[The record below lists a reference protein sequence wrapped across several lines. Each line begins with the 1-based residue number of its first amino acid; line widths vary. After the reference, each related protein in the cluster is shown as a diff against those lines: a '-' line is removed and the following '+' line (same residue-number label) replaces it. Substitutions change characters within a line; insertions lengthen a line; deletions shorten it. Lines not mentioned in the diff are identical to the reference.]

1 MVPCHRRSKPETQN
15 SKAVRLVPHFAHP
28 WFLLLLLALPVLAWL
43 KGRRGSQQAAF
54 LYSSTQLVRSVAN
67 LKPSSAGRVLAAL
80 RWLALG
86 AFIIALARPQ
96 FVQSETKIKAS
107 GIDIVVALDL
117 SGSME
122 SEDFTLGGKRANR
135 LDVAKDVLRKFIDK
149 RTGDR
154 VGLVAFAGRAY
165 VAAPMTLDHEFLL
178 QNLGRLDLH
187 SIEDGTAI
195 GSALAASVNRLRE
208 LQSKS
213 KIVILMTDGQNN
225 AGKVPPLTA
234 AEAAQSLGV
243 KVYTIGVGTQG
254 TAPVPRVN
262 MFGQKV
268 YVQVP
273 VDIDE
278 ETLKAIAK
286 KTGGRYFRADS
297 TDTLQKIY
305 DEIDRLE
312 KSEVELKKYV
322 NVTELF
328 PWALVPGIFL
338 LLLGI
343 VLDQTVWR
351 RLP

>member
-1 MVPCHRRSKPETQN
+1 
-15 SKAVRLVPHFAHP
+15 VPHFAHP

-43 KGRRGSQQAAF
+43 KGRRASQQAAF

-67 LKPSSAGRVLAAL
+67 LKPSSAGRVLTAL

-86 AFIIALARPQ
+86 AFIVALARPK

-122 SEDFTLGGKRANR
+122 SEDFKVAGRQVNR
-135 LDVAKDVLRKFIDK
+135 LVVAKDVLRKFIDK
-149 RTGDR
+149 RSGDR
-154 VGLVAFAGRAY
+154 IGLVAFAGRAY

-187 SIEDGTAI
+187 TIEDGTAI
-195 GSALAASVNRLRE
+195 GSALAASVNRLRD

-243 KVYTIGVGTQG
+243 KVYTIGVGTRG
-254 TAPVPRVN
+254 TAPFPVRQ
-262 MFGQKV
+262 FGQLLG
-268 YVQVP
+268 YRNVQ

-278 ETLKAIAK
+278 DVLTAVAA
-286 KTGGRYFRADS
+286 KTGGKYFRADS

-312 KSEVELKKYV
+312 KSEVEVKKYV
-322 NVTELF
+322 NVKELF
-328 PWALVPGIFL
+328 PWVLLPGIFL
-338 LLLGI
+338 LLLGV